1 MKEIELFYLTCCP
14 YCVNARKA
22 IEELEEEKPIFQEIQ
37 VRWIEESKEVEL
49 ADSRDYYYV
58 PTIFFEGKK
67 LYEAKPDHN
76 YIKIKECIQNAFET
90 VMASPEEMT
99 TENHVV

>member
-1 MKEIELFYLTCCP
+1 MKQIELFYLSYCP
-14 YCVNARKA
+14 YCANARTA
-22 IEELEEEKPIFQEIQ
+22 IEELKKEKPIFQEIQ

-67 LYEAKPDHN
+67 LYEAKPGQN
-76 YIKIKECIQNAFET
+76 YKTIKECIQNAFET
-90 VMASPEEMT
+90 VMRECR
-99 TENHVV
+99 